1 MCDHVIRF
9 IKRLM
14 SGAQML
20 ACSSRGQLRAVYG
33 EGVCNM
39 KQRQILGLCVS
50 VKSLTW
56 LLLYSGTEKKQSR
69 SLIVIQTACSHV
81 SVVHLT
87 SGDLVGQH
95 ASVMISSNAF
105 FNRVSYMC
113 TM

>member
-56 LLLYSGTEKKQSR
+56 LLLYSGTEKAIKEPHRHSNCML
-69 SLIVIQTACSHV
+69 SC
-81 SVVHLT
+81 
-87 SGDLVGQH
+87 
-95 ASVMISSNAF
+95 ISCPLDI
-105 FNRVSYMC
+105 R
-113 TM
+113 